1 MNKYFLLATLAS
13 TILISCNNNDKQEDN
28 KAKTTAAEF
37 TLKTADLNYK
47 SDTVNM
53 VGFEAYNGSNNEKRP
68 VVFII
73 HEWWG
78 LGDYEMG
85 RAKQLAELGYFA
97 VALDLYGNRK
107 HANNPEE
114 ASAMAMPF
122 YKDPAM
128 MLSNYNAAL
137 ALVKQNPMVDT
148 SKIYAIGY
156 CFGGAQVLNLARMGA
171 DVNKVVSF
179 HGNLIGVDPVKDKI
193 KAAIL
198 VCHGEADDFVPATEI
213 AAFKKQMDSLQIP
226 YTFKSYANAT
236 HAFTNPAATETGKKF
251 SMNIRYDA
259 AADSTSWADMKA
271 FLND

>member
-1 MNKYFLLATLAS
+1 MKKYFLLASLAA
-13 TILISCNNNDKQEDN
+13 TILVSCNNNKEEKKADDN
-28 KAKTTAAEF
+28 SAFA
-37 TLKTADLNYK
+37 LKTADLSYK
-47 SDTVNM
+47 ADTLNM
-53 VGFEAYNGSNNEKRP
+53 LGYEAYNGNSTEKRP
-68 VVFII
+68 VVFIV

-97 VALDLYGNRK
+97 VALDFYGNRK
-107 HANNPEE
+107 HAATPEE
-114 ASAMAMPF
+114 AGAMAMPF
-122 YKDPAM
+122 YKNPEMA
-128 MLSNYNAAL
+128 LARFNAAL
-137 ALVKQNPMVDT
+137 AMVKENPLVDT

-198 VCHGEADDFVPATEI
+198 VCHGEADEYVPETEV
-213 AAFKKQMDSLQIP
+213 AAFKKQMDSLNIP

-236 HAFTNPAATETGKKF
+236 HAFTNPEATEKGKKF
-251 SMNIRYDA
+251 NMNIRYDA

-271 FLND
+271 FLKN